1 MASVTSG
8 ERLMQLPLKYIIR
21 SSVARRLTTV
31 ITILGVALVV
41 FVFTAVLMMANG
53 VQKTLRSTGSDDN
66 LLVARKAAMSE
77 IMSIMDRE
85 AAGIIVNLPQVAQA
99 ADGTP
104 MSSKEVVVIIN
115 LNKLGGAGISNVTV
129 RGVEPPAFQLR
140 PQVKI
145 TEGRMFNW
153 GAREVIAGAGITKR
167 FVGAQI
173 GEKVKF
179 GGDIWTVVGLFD
191 AAGSAFDSELWGD
204 LNQIADA
211 FKRSSFSTITVR
223 LKDPDDLAGVTRA
236 FESDNRLQYFVGKR
250 EKKFFEEQS
259 EMMATFIRILGI
271 FITVIFSTG
280 STIGAMITMYG
291 SVANRTTEI
300 GTLRALGFF
309 RRSILV
315 AFLLES
321 LALGFAGGLAG
332 VGFASVLQFFS
343 ISTLNFGSFSEL
355 AFSFALSPSIVATS
369 LGFSLLMGL
378 IGGFLPAV
386 RAARLDIIQALRAV

>member
-1 MASVTSG
+1 
-8 ERLMQLPLKYIIR
+8 MQLPLKYILR
-21 SSVARRLTTV
+21 SSLSRRLTTV
-31 ITILGVALVV
+31 ITMLGIALVV

-66 LLVARKAAMSE
+66 VTVVRKAAMSE

-85 AAGIIVNLPQVAQA
+85 AAGIVVNLPQVARA

-104 MSSKEVVVIIN
+104 MSSKEVVAIIN
-115 LNKLGGAGISNVTV
+115 LNKLGAEGISNVTV
-129 RGVEPPAFQLR
+129 RGVEEAAFQLR

-145 TEGRMFNW
+145 AQGRMFRW
-153 GAREVIAGAGITKR
+153 GAREVIAGAGITNR

-179 GGDIWTVVGLFD
+179 GGDFWTVVGIFD
-191 AAGSAFDSELWGD
+191 ADGSGFDSELWGD

-211 FKRSSFSTITVR
+211 FKRSSFSTVTMR
-223 LKDPDDLAGVTRA
+223 LKDPDDFDAVLTA
-236 FESDNRLQYFVGKR
+236 FEGDNRLQYFAAKR

-280 STIGAMITMYG
+280 ATIGAMITMYG
-291 SVANRTTEI
+291 SVANRTVEI
-300 GTLRALGFF
+300 GTMRALGFY
-309 RRSILV
+309 RRSILL
-315 AFLLES
+315 AFLIES
-321 LALGFAGGLAG
+321 FLLSLGGGAFGLAL
-332 VGFASVLQFFS
+332 ASLLQFFT

-355 AFSFALSPSIVATS
+355 AFSFALSPQIIAQS
-369 LGFSLLMGL
+369 LGFSLMMGL
-378 IGGFLPAV
+378 VGGFLPSV
-386 RAARLDIIQALRAV
+386 RAARLDIIQALRAL

>member
-1 MASVTSG
+1 M
-8 ERLMQLPLKYIIR
+8 MQLPLKYIVR
-21 SSVARRLTTV
+21 SSISRRLTTA
-31 ITILGVALVV
+31 ITMIGIALVV

-53 VQKTLRSTGSDDN
+53 VEKTLRSTGSDDN
-66 LLVARKAAMSE
+66 LLVARKAAVSE

-99 ADGTP
+99 ADGAP

-115 LNKLGGAGISNVTV
+115 LNKLGAAGISNVTV
-129 RGVEPPAFQLR
+129 RGVEAPAFQLR
-140 PQVKI
+140 PQVRV
-145 TEGRMFNW
+145 TAGRMFRW

-173 GEKVKF
+173 GEKIKF
-179 GGDIWTVVGLFD
+179 GGDVWTVVGLFD
-191 AAGSAFDSELWGD
+191 ADGSGFDSELWGD

-211 FKRSSFSTITVR
+211 FRRSSFSTVTVR
-223 LKDPDDLAGVTRA
+223 LKDPTDLASVLGA
-236 FESDNRLQYFVGKR
+236 FASDNRLQYFAAKR
-250 EKKFFEEQS
+250 EKQFFEEQS
-259 EMMATFIRILGI
+259 EMMAKFIRILGI

-280 STIGAMITMYG
+280 ATIGAMITMYG

-309 RRSILV
+309 RRSILL
-315 AFLLES
+315 AFLIES
-321 LALGFAGGLAG
+321 FVLSFGGGLLGLGFA
-332 VGFASVLQFFS
+332 SILQFFS

-378 IGGFLPAV
+378 VGGFLPAV
-386 RAARLDIIQALRAV
+386 RAAQLDIVQALRAV

>member
-1 MASVTSG
+1 M
-8 ERLMQLPLKYIIR
+8 MQLPLKYILR
-21 SSVARRLTTV
+21 SSLSRRLTTV
-31 ITILGVALVV
+31 ITMLGIALVV

-66 LLVARKAAMSE
+66 LIVVRKAAMSE
-77 IMSIMDRE
+77 IMSILDRE
-85 AAGIIVNLPQVAQA
+85 AASIVVNLPHVARA

-115 LNKLGGAGISNVTV
+115 LNKLGAEGISNVTV
-129 RGVEPPAFQLR
+129 RGVEEAAFQLR

-145 TEGRMFNW
+145 TAGRMFRW
-153 GAREVIAGAGITKR
+153 GAREVIAGAGITNR

-179 GGDIWTVVGLFD
+179 GGDVWTVVGIFD
-191 AAGSAFDSELWGD
+191 SDGSGFDSELWGD

-211 FKRSSFSTITVR
+211 FRRSSFSTVTMR
-223 LKDPDDLAGVTRA
+223 LKNPDNFDEVLTA
-236 FESDNRLQYFVGKR
+236 FESDNRLQYFAAKR

-280 STIGAMITMYG
+280 ATIGAMITMYG
-291 SVANRTTEI
+291 SVANRTVEI
-300 GTLRALGFF
+300 GTMRALGFY
-309 RRSILV
+309 RRSILL
-315 AFLLES
+315 AFLIESFFLS
-321 LALGFAGGLAG
+321 LAGGVVGLAI
-332 VGFASVLQFFS
+332 ASLLQFFT

-355 AFSFALSPSIVATS
+355 AFSFALSPQIIAQS
-369 LGFSLLMGL
+369 LGFSLMMGL
-378 IGGFLPAV
+378 VGGFLPSV

>member
-1 MASVTSG
+1 
-8 ERLMQLPLKYIIR
+8 MQIPLKYILR
-21 SSVARRLTTV
+21 SSVSRRLTTA
-31 ITILGVALVV
+31 ITISGIALVV

-115 LNKLGGAGISNVTV
+115 LNKLGAAGISNVTV

-173 GEKVKF
+173 GEKIKF
-179 GGDIWTVVGLFD
+179 GGDLWTVVGLFD
-191 AAGSAFDSELWGD
+191 AAGSGFDSELWGD

-211 FKRSSFSTITVR
+211 FRRSSFSTVTVR
-223 LKDPDDLAGVTRA
+223 LKDPDDLASVTRA
-236 FESDNRLQYFVGKR
+236 FEGDNRLQYFVGKR

-309 RRSILV
+309 RRSILI

-321 LALGFAGGLAG
+321 LALAFAGGLVG
-332 VGFASVLQFFS
+332 LGFASVLQFFS

-378 IGGFLPAV
+378 LGGFLPAV
-386 RAARLDIIQALRAV
+386 RAARLDIIQALRAL

>member
-1 MASVTSG
+1 
-8 ERLMQLPLKYIIR
+8 MQLPLKYILR
-21 SSVARRLTTV
+21 SSISRRLTTA
-31 ITILGVALVV
+31 ITVVGIALVV

-53 VQKTLRSTGSDDN
+53 VQKTLRATGSDDN

-85 AAGIIVNLPQVAQA
+85 AAGIIVNLPQVARA

-104 MSSKEVVVIIN
+104 VSSKEVVVIIN
-115 LNKLGGAGISNVTV
+115 MGKLGGEGISNVTV
-129 RGVEPPAFQLR
+129 RGVEEAAFQLR
-140 PQVKI
+140 PQVRI
-145 TEGRMFNW
+145 VEGRMFRW
-153 GAREVIAGAGITKR
+153 GAREVVAGAGITKR

-173 GEKVKF
+173 GEKIKF
-179 GGDIWTVVGLFD
+179 GGDVWTVVGLFD
-191 AAGSAFDSELWGD
+191 ANGSGFDSELWGD

-211 FKRSSFSTITVR
+211 FRRSSFSTVTMR
-223 LKDPDDLAGVTRA
+223 MKDPDDLDSVVRA
-236 FESDNRLQYFVGKR
+236 FENDNRLQYFVAKR

-309 RRSILV
+309 RRSILL

-321 LALGFAGGLAG
+321 LTLAFAGGL
-332 VGFASVLQFFS
+332 VGLGIASVLQFFT

-355 AFSFALSPSIVATS
+355 AFSFALSPSIVAS
-369 LGFSLLMGL
+369 ALGFSLLMGL
-378 IGGFLPAV
+378 IGGFLPAL